1 MVCVFCMPAWN
12 HFFMWKLNSDWNVTV
27 TQLWKYF
34 SCHILVLAWLF
45 KLVAL
50 VLYQLRPV
58 SSSSNIGLCH
68 QVLQYGRPCVPV
80 VEVLLHMPY
89 PSTCQALQ
97 IGQAHPQRL
106 GGCFWTLR
114 VCLDWRK
121 TIGNSEESETVGR
134 KLVRAFGME
143 ESQNPFLWNTVGGKQ
158 FHGNERIACEVERK
172 RAANERREEPVCFD
186 HNCHGALVSLLHHG
200 WWLCLPSLR
209 WTEERAALPGPCG
222 HRMPAPLSLVL
233 NFTAI
238 CCEQFFF

>member
-1 MVCVFCMPAWN
+1 
-12 HFFMWKLNSDWNVTV
+12 
-27 TQLWKYF
+27 
-34 SCHILVLAWLF
+34 
-45 KLVAL
+45 
-50 VLYQLRPV
+50 
-58 SSSSNIGLCH
+58 
-68 QVLQYGRPCVPV
+68 
-80 VEVLLHMPY
+80 MPY